1 MNQEI
6 ETSKNKELILLELER
21 IKKDYQEEDICWQE
35 FVRTVTVD
43 PLLTMTEV
51 VYLYGEL
58 SKELD
63 GDSLIRVNKEDQEE
77 PLEEYAIF

>member
-1 MNQEI
+1 MNKEI
-6 ETSKNKELILLELER
+6 ETSQNKELVLKELDR
-21 IKKDYQEEDICWQE
+21 IRELYQKEDICWQE
-35 FVRTVTVD
+35 FARSITVD

-51 VYLYGEL
+51 VYIYGEL

-63 GDSLIRVNKEDQEE
+63 GDALIRVNKEDQEE